1 MGNPEKSTSLFQTH
15 FFPRGIAVLAEAVHL
30 LQSCEAGSPEMIPEM
45 LGERW
50 QLQVIP

>member
-1 MGNPEKSTSLFQTH
+1 MGNPEMSTSLFQTH
-15 FFPRGIAVLAEAVHL
+15 FFPCGIAVLAEAVHL
-30 LQSCEAGSPEMIPEM
+30 LQSCEAGLPEMIPEM